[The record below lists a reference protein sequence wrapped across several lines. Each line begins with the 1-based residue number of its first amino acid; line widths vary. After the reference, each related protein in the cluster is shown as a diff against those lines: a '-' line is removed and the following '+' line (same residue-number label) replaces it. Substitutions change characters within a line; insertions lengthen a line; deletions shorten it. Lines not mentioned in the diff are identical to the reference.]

1 MALWLLSQPPSL
13 LRNPLSRPEASN
25 ASRRVIVTSLDVRE
39 NSSLYHCDNLY
50 LCQRIT
56 KITSISC
63 FTLNSE
69 FRNIPF
75 SIYFWAKVSLLKAF
89 HISLNSVA
97 SIGKYWDAAVTVTVV
112 LDFVI
117 IKQVTDHIISLFM
130 IHELL
135 LSKLLVT
142 TFQEK
147 LILLA
152 DSCIDYWGVRYRCV
166 VLLAGSMGRCCGP
179 VWARVECSGDVTM
192 LRWTEWAAREPR
204 PGMS

>member
-1 MALWLLSQPPSL
+1 MFTMNVPMALWLLSQPPSL

-39 NSSLYHCDNLY
+39 NSGLNHCDHLY
-50 LCQRIT
+50 LCQHIT
-56 KITSISC
+56 KITSISRY
-63 FTLNSE
+63 TLNSE

-97 SIGKYWDAAVTVTVV
+97 SIGKYWDAAKHSHSRLRFCYNQTSYR
-112 LDFVI
+112 LDHV
-117 IKQVTDHIISLFM
+117 ISLFM

-152 DSCIDYWGVRYRCV
+152 DSCIDY
-166 VLLAGSMGRCCGP
+166 
-179 VWARVECSGDVTM
+179 
-192 LRWTEWAAREPR
+192 
-204 PGMS
+204 